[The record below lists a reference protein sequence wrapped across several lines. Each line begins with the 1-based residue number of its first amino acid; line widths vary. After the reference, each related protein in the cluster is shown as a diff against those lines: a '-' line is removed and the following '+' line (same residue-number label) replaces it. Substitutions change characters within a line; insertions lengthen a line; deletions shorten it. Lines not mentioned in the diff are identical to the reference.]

1 LRLIGQ
7 EVFFYN
13 GVLFGKKGKLLEEK
27 MLPAAGSFI
36 PAAGNAM
43 CGSYE

>member
-1 LRLIGQ
+1 VRLIGQ
-7 EVFFYN
+7 EVLFYN

-27 MLPAAGSFI
+27 MMPAAGSSI

-43 CGSYE
+43 RGSYE